1 MASTGPIMGVP
12 VTAAKPGERQAWSPP
27 SPEEFR
33 ARLDEALADAS
44 DRPYR
49 TNLGLQCWTFMERV
63 WVRRAN
69 AVHARSQWNLFRY
82 AGAVIP
88 VVAAGAG
95 GSLVGHLNGT
105 AGTVI
110 GWVALIGGL
119 AGAAINAVRPAVEYG
134 VDLRKAADF
143 EQLYWDVFNYAMAE
157 LPAADVMTIPAK
169 LNGFTQRMQEIAVTS
184 GGSSA
189 TSS

>member
-1 MASTGPIMGVP
+1 MAGTGPVADVP
-12 VTAAKPGERQAWSPP
+12 VTAAKPAKHQSWSPP
-27 SPEEFR
+27 SREEFM
-33 ARLDEALADAS
+33 ARLDEALTDAS
-44 DRPYR
+44 DRQVR
-49 TNLGLQCWTFMERV
+49 TNLGLQCWTFMDRV
-63 WVRRAN
+63 WSRRTS

-95 GSLVGHLNGT
+95 GTLVGHVQGP

-119 AGAAINAVRPAVEYG
+119 VGAAITAVRPAVEYG
-134 VDLRKAADF
+134 VDLRKAAEF
-143 EQLYWDVFNYAMAE
+143 ERLYWDVFNYAMAE
-157 LPAADVMTIPAK
+157 LPTAGPTEIPAR

-189 TSS
+189 TGS